1 MWETATLFL
10 NAPLPPE
17 NVLAPLL
24 PRMKKS
30 FILCADGGYLFAE
43 KLPIQINA
51 VIGDLDT
58 VRDAKKVIAPPI
70 QVIEE
75 PSQEF
80 TDFEKALLY
89 LKKQGTKEILLIGL
103 TGERTDHVLAN
114 MSVLSRFIN
123 DFEFIVFGQE
133 AKIYFLQGS
142 QEIKIHTTP
151 GKLISL
157 MPLPL
162 AENIVT
168 KGLKYSLN
176 SETLQWGI
184 REGSSN
190 EAVQDWVSVKLG
202 NGLLV
207 IFENY
212 L

>member
-151 GKLISL
+151 GKQISL